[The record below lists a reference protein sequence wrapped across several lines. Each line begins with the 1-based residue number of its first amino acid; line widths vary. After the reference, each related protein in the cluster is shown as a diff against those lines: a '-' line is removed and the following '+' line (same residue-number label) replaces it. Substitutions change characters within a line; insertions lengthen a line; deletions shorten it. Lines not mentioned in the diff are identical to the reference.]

1 MRQILSAGI
10 ALGLV
15 GSAIVTSTAVQAVS
29 DAQIIEKLKNI
40 PVFTLTDKNG
50 APLTA
55 AVNGDPKKG
64 NYAGV
69 YFSLK
74 DAQIFLQQLTR
85 EKPDLAKQLQTQAV
99 PLSEMYKL
107 QVSKKID
114 IAFVPSAQQVKTA
127 LTLAQQ
133 TNSSLKKF
141 DGVPL
146 FIGRAGNPKGY
157 ITIDQDKKKV
167 IPLFFDREQLQP
179 YMDKFKKDNPRL
191 ASTAEIQVITL
202 ESFLDTLRT
211 KNDPLYDKVIVVP
224 SREGLEFIRSQKKPP
239 R

>member
-1 MRQILSAGI
+1 
-10 ALGLV
+10 
-15 GSAIVTSTAVQAVS
+15 
-29 DAQIIEKLKNI
+29 
-40 PVFTLTDKNG
+40 
-50 APLTA
+50 
-55 AVNGDPKKG
+55 
-64 NYAGV
+64 
-69 YFSLK
+69 
-74 DAQIFLQQLTR
+74 
-85 EKPDLAKQLQTQAV
+85 
-99 PLSEMYKL
+99 MYKL

-202 ESFLDTLRT
+202 ESFLDTLRA